1 MGRGKNKQKQQQLQT
16 IHIEELEIEN
26 KVEIDYDRLALAIVK
41 ARQIEKENED
51 AAKAKALAEWRA
63 SVGYKEHN
71 EKKGLLKHLSRF
83 CNKAKVVLN
92 IMFISKK
99 KHIATSPTSAFIQGL
114 TSLFFTLCCWG
125 FTLLA
130 ITFVGVMVYHP
141 DMTFAFNEYF
151 TLGSFTVL
159 SFMLSRVFRLMAIE
173 IDQMSNREQVL
184 GVFTAVISVF
194 PLVEKVVELFQGVS

>member
-1 MGRGKNKQKQQQLQT
+1 MGRSKKKQEFQPQV
-16 IHIEELEIEN
+16 INIEELEIEN
-26 KVEIDYDRLALAIVK
+26 RIEIDYDKLALAIVK
-41 ARQIEKENED
+41 AKQIEKENEE
-51 AAKAKALAEWRA
+51 AAKAKALAEWRV

-71 EKKGLLKHLSRF
+71 KKKGLLKHLFRF
-83 CNKAKVVLN
+83 CNRAKVVLN

-130 ITFVGVMVYHP
+130 IAFAVAMVYHP
-141 DMTFAFNEYF
+141 DMTFAFKEYF
-151 TLGSFTVL
+151 TLGSFAVL

-184 GVFTAVISVF
+184 GVFTAVISAF
-194 PLVEKVVELFQGVS
+194 SLVDKVAGLFQGVS

>member
-1 MGRGKNKQKQQQLQT
+1 MGRGKNKHREQSQVVN
-16 IHIEELEIEN
+16 IDELEIEN
-26 KVEIDYDRLALAIVK
+26 KVEIDYDKLALAIVRAK
-41 ARQIEKENED
+41 QIEKENEE
-51 AAKAKALAEWRA
+51 AAKVKALAEWRV

-71 EKKGLLKHLSRF
+71 DKKGLLKHVFRF
-83 CNKAKVVLN
+83 FNRAKVVFN
-92 IMFISKK
+92 IMFISKR

-114 TSLFFTLCCWG
+114 TSLFFNLCCWG

-130 ITFVGVMVYHP
+130 IAFAGAMAYHP
-141 DMTFAFNEYF
+141 NLAFAFNEYF
-151 TLGSFTVL
+151 TLGSFAVL

>member
-1 MGRGKNKQKQQQLQT
+1 MGKKKEKAQT
-16 IHIEELEIEN
+16 INQIQNLN
-26 KVEIDYDRLALAIVK
+26 LEIDYDKLALAIVK
-41 ARQIEKENED
+41 AKRIEKENEEL
-51 AAKAKALAEWRA
+51 AKAKALAEWRA

-71 EKKGLLKHLSRF
+71 EKKGLLKHVFRF
-83 CNKAKVVLN
+83 GNRAKVVFN

-99 KHIATSPTSAFIQGL
+99 KHIATSPISAFIQEL
-114 TSLFFTLCCWG
+114 TSLFFKLCCWG

-130 ITFVGVMVYHP
+130 ITFAVAMVYHP
-141 DMTFAFNEYF
+141 DMTFAINEYITCGLF
-151 TLGSFTVL
+151 AIL

>member
-1 MGRGKNKQKQQQLQT
+1 M
-16 IHIEELEIEN
+16 EIEN
-26 KVEIDYDRLALAIVK
+26 KVEIDYNKLALAIVRAK
-41 ARQIEKENED
+41 QIEKENEE
-51 AAKAKALAEWRA
+51 ASKVKALAEWRV

-71 EKKGLLKHLSRF
+71 DKKGLLKHLFIF
-83 CNKAKVVLN
+83 CNRAKVVFN

-114 TSLFFTLCCWG
+114 TSLFFYLCCWG

-130 ITFVGVMVYHP
+130 ITFAGAMVYHP
-141 DMTFAFNEYF
+141 DLTYAFNEYF
-151 TLGSFTVL
+151 TFGSFAVL

-173 IDQMSNREQVL
+173 IDQISNREQVL

-194 PLVEKVVELFQGVS
+194 PLLEKVAELFQGVG